1 MTHAHISTWAVA
13 LILFVVAIALQ
24 KSGKAKGAKIV
35 SMVLRLFYIL
45 IVATGVLL
53 LWNINLTGDYIVKGL
68 MGIVVI
74 GLMEMISV
82 RTRKGKSTTVLWVI
96 FAAAFAYVLYL
107 GFSLDMGMN
116 FF

>member
-53 LWNINLTGDYIVKGL
+53 LSKINIDSAYVIKGL

-82 RTRKGKSTTVLWVI
+82 RTRKAKSTTVLWGI
-96 FAAAFAYVLYL
+96 FAVALAYVMYL
-107 GFSLDMGMN
+107 GFSLDM
-116 FF
+116 